1 MKRTRHLNIGL
12 RLLLTL
18 AVLMLAANFALAQQV
33 TAAITGTVVDPSG
46 AAIAGATV
54 TATDTNRGTVWKTET
69 NNTGAYNLPR
79 LPVGSYTVQ
88 ADAKGF
94 QAAKY
99 ANAVT
104 LELNQIATIDLKMKI
119 GNQTET
125 VEVTGAAPILQT
137 QTSEVSTLI
146 SGATATSVPL
156 AARNYIQLTLLT
168 PGATSPNPQTLYQA
182 QSMPSSGRPYI
193 NGNREQANEF
203 LLDGMLNSEDNN
215 NEVGYQPS
223 VDAIQEFNVITQNA
237 SAEFGNYQ
245 GGIVN
250 TSIKSGTN
258 GYHGDVFE
266 FLRNDALNANTWSA
280 GLSQTGPSIPG
291 VSQPDGVL
299 LKPKV
304 RWNQF
309 GGTFGGPIFKNKLFF
324 FADYQGQRFD
334 HPFDPVSVG
343 LFTPAEVAGDFGAL
357 CAGGFDSTGK
367 CLKGTQLKNPTTGAI
382 IPNNNLAAA
391 GLTINPVAGALFAL
405 PQYTAAQ
412 QTAGGS
418 SSFFSNSSNH
428 LNVDQGDLRI
438 DWNATDNDRVYGRWS
453 QSHLSHPAL
462 NTFILADPGATEQQP
477 VRNFVTGW
485 THTFSPTILNEFRGG
500 FSAVDYNQTD
510 EGSSPIGQQ
519 IGINGA
525 NAFANGLPQ
534 LNIGSITYGTNG
546 LLQIF
551 HTTSIQAEDNVTITR
566 GRHTVHTGFQYWRER
581 LDFIYPGNNGLLGI
595 LNFSGGA
602 TGSPLSDFWL
612 GQVAG
617 GGQDG
622 GGEIQFGRRGNVVG
636 FFGQDDWRISD
647 NLTINYGIR
656 FEDHT
661 PFYEIDNREFNFGL
675 IDGQLQTEK
684 NHNALYNNYLGAGD
698 WQPRIGVAW
707 SPSALHGKTV
717 IRAAYG
723 ISSYAE
729 GGGAN
734 QLLTKNFVLAQ
745 GETSTFKAENLSTG
759 FAGTTASACTSP
771 ITISCFVGQSVKVFN
786 PDWRPAM
793 SQQWSLTVE
802 QQLSNTLTF
811 QLGYVG
817 QHGTHLLNLM
827 DYQQEKAVDA
837 SGNVVKPGELSAAV
851 LPSEFLAAN
860 SVLKSGFIGGTD
872 SNASQRYDSLQAVL
886 RKRMSGGLEGQVAY
900 TYSKCLTNSAGYFG
914 TSAWGGN
921 GAQTSLGLPGWQNI
935 YDGRAEWGPCFYDE
949 THILSSYATYDVP
962 LGRGQKFGH
971 DVNSVADQII
981 GHWQMGGIVSLHTGN
996 AITPTIGFQDTSNT
1010 NGAGGLFASE
1020 RPACLGAPSYPDQLV
1035 HATNV
1040 GGTFVPGYVQY
1051 FDPTT
1056 FAIPA
1061 QNTFGNCSNGVI
1073 RGPGYADV
1081 DMSIHKS
1088 FPISE
1093 GKRLEFRTEFIN
1105 LFNHPILNFGPALT
1119 GYGCSGKSLTG
1130 GLNACQIDPTVNTN
1144 FGQISQSQG
1153 ERNIQFALKFYF

>member
-1 MKRTRHLNIGL
+1 MNRTRHFNIGL
-12 RLLLTL
+12 RLLLAF
-18 AVLMLAANFALAQQV
+18 AVLLLAANFALAQQV

-54 TATDTNRGTVWKTET
+54 TATDTSRGTVWKSET

-99 ANAVT
+99 ATAVT
-104 LELNQIATIDLKMKI
+104 LELNQVATIDLKMKV

-137 QTSEVSTLI
+137 QTTEVSTVFDA
-146 SGATATSVPL
+146 GTATSMPL

-168 PGATSPNPQTLYQA
+168 PGATNPNPQNLYQA

-203 LLDGMLNSEDNN
+203 LLDGIINSEDTN

-223 VDAIQEFNVITQNA
+223 IDAIQEFNVITQNA
-237 SAEFGNYQ
+237 AAEFGNYQ
-245 GGIVN
+245 GGVIN

-258 GYHGDVFE
+258 AYHGDVFE

-280 GLSQTGPSIPG
+280 GLFQGSPG
-291 VSQPDGVL
+291 GVPE
-299 LKPKV
+299 KPKV

-309 GGTFGGPIFKNKLFF
+309 GGTLGGPIFKNKLFF

-334 HPFDPVSVG
+334 HPATATAVLLYTPQEIAGNFGSLCSTFD
-343 LFTPAEVAGDFGAL
+343 VAGN
-357 CAGGFDSTGK
+357 CT
-367 CLKGTQLKNPTTGAI
+367 KGTQLKNPNTGAN
-382 IPNNNLAAA
+382 IPFNNLTAA
-391 GLTINPVAGALFAL
+391 GLTINPVANALFSL
-405 PQYTAAQ
+405 PAYTSAVQ
-412 QTAGGS
+412 SAGGGT
-418 SSFFSNSSNH
+418 FFSNVGSQ

-438 DWNATDNDRVYGRWS
+438 DWNATDNDRVFGRWS
-453 QSHLSHPAL
+453 QEHLDHPAL
-462 NTFILADPGATEQQP
+462 NSFALADPGASEKEP
-477 VRNFVTGW
+477 IRNFTANW
-485 THTFSPTILNEFRGG
+485 THTFSPTILNEFRTG
-500 FSAVDYNQTD
+500 FSAVDYAQSDVGPSNL
-510 EGSSPIGQQ
+510 GQQ

-525 NAFANGLPQ
+525 NNFAPGLPLLQ
-534 LNIGSITYGTNG
+534 IGSIQYGTNG
-546 LLQIF
+546 LLQRF
-551 HTTSIQAEDNVTITR
+551 HTTTAQVEDNVTITH
-566 GRHTVHTGFQYWRER
+566 GRHTIHTGFQYWRER
-581 LDFIYPGNNGLLGI
+581 LDYNYPGNNGLLGT
-595 LNFSGGA
+595 LNFSGA
-602 TGSPLSDFWL
+602 ASGSPLSDFWL
-612 GQVAG
+612 GLVAG

-622 GGEIQFGRRGNVVG
+622 GTTQFGRRANVYG
-636 FFGQDDWRISD
+636 FFGQDDWRVSD

-656 FEDHT
+656 FEDHQ
-661 PFYEIDNREFNFGL
+661 PYYEIHNREINFGL
-675 IDGQLQTEK
+675 LNGQLEQEQG
-684 NHNALYNNYLGAGD
+684 HNALYNNYLGAGD
-698 WQPRIGVAW
+698 WQPRIGAAW
-707 SPSALHGKTV
+707 SPAALHGKTV

-723 ISSYAE
+723 ISSYSE

-734 QLLTKNFVLAQ
+734 QLLTKNFVLAAGQ
-745 GETSTFKAENLSTG
+745 SSSFQAENISTG
-759 FAGTTASACTSP
+759 FATPSTSGCTAPFT
-771 ITISCFVGQSVKVFN
+771 ITCFVGKAIKVFN

-793 SQQWSLTVE
+793 AQQWSLTVE
-802 QQLSNTLTF
+802 QQLTNTLTF

-827 DYQQEKAVDA
+827 DYQQKKAVDA
-837 SGNVVKPGELSAAV
+837 SGNVVKPGELSAAI
-851 LPSEFLAAN
+851 LPTEFLAAN
-860 SVLKSGFIGGTD
+860 SVLKSGYVGGTD

-900 TYSKCLTNSAGYFG
+900 TYSKCLTNSAGYYG

-935 YDGRAEWGPCFYDE
+935 YDGRSEWGPCFFDE
-949 THILSSYATYDVP
+949 THILSSYATYDLPV
-962 LGRGQKFGH
+962 GRGQKFGH
-971 DVNSVADQII
+971 DVNSIADQVI
-981 GHWQMGGIVSLHTGN
+981 GHWQLGGIVSLHTGN
-996 AITPTIGFQDTSNT
+996 AITPTIGFQDTANT
-1010 NGAGGLFASE
+1010 AGAGGLFASE
-1020 RPACLGAPSYPDQLV
+1020 RPACLGAPSYPEQLV
-1035 HATNV
+1035 HSTTTASGV
-1040 GGTFVPGYVQY
+1040 FVPGYVQW
-1051 FDPTT
+1051 FDPST

-1073 RGPGYADV
+1073 RGPRYADV

-1088 FPISE
+1088 FPITE

-1119 GYGCSGKSLTG
+1119 GYECSGTSVVG
-1130 GLNACQIDPTVNTN
+1130 GLTPCSIDKTTNTN